1 LFDSAFALIDRAPIS
16 KVEPRELAVRIFVS
30 ATLVCAAALVAPL
43 AAHARDLVL
52 YGEPTLEPALRSIG
66 TLWQARSGK
75 RVNVFVAPSDL
86 SYAQIERG
94 ARCDVIFAL
103 AGAETD
109 TAARN
114 KVIDAG
120 TARRVLRNGLTLIG
134 SAPGGAPKAE
144 LTFADLPQ
152 LIAGKRLA
160 IANPGRDPAGARAV
174 DLLRKAGVAV
184 DDGNRTIA
192 VAESSAGVASMLAIG
207 KAQLGI
213 VYASDATAGGF
224 PLARPL
230 SADQPPIE
238 YVVAQ
243 ARDPVSDTKPFLAFL
258 KSPEAQATFKA
269 AGLLPIDE

>member
-1 LFDSAFALIDRAPIS
+1 MDRAPKS

-30 ATLVCAAALVAPL
+30 ATLVCVAALVAPL

-66 TLWQARSGK
+66 ALWQGRSGT

-103 AGAETD
+103 AGADTD
-109 TAARN
+109 IAARN
-114 KVIDAG
+114 KVVDAG
-120 TARRVLRNGLTLIG
+120 TLRRALRNGLTLVG
-134 SAPGGAPKAE
+134 SAPGSAPKAE

-152 LIAGKRLA
+152 LIAGKKLA
-160 IANPGRDPAGARAV
+160 IANPKRDPAGAHAI

-184 DDGNRTIA
+184 DDDNRTIA

-213 VYASDATAGGF
+213 VYASDAAAAGF

-230 SADQPPIE
+230 STSNQPPIE

>member
-1 LFDSAFALIDRAPIS
+1 M
-16 KVEPRELAVRIFVS
+16 RIFVS

-134 SAPGGAPKAE
+134 SAPGSAPKAE
-144 LTFADLPQ
+144 LTVADLPQ

-160 IANPGRDPAGARAV
+160 IANPNRDPAGAHAI
-174 DLLRKAGVAV
+174 DLLRRAGVVV
-184 DDGNRTIA
+184 DASNKALA
-192 VAESSAGVASMLAIG
+192 VAESTAGVVNMLATD

-213 VYASDATAGGF
+213 VYASDATIGF

-243 ARDPVSDTKPFLAFL
+243 ARDPALDAKPFLAFL
-258 KSPEAQATFKA
+258 KSPEARATFKA

>member
-1 LFDSAFALIDRAPIS
+1 
-16 KVEPRELAVRIFVS
+16 VRIIAS
-30 ATLVCAAALVAPL
+30 ATLVCAAALVAPI

-52 YGEPTLEPALRSIG
+52 YGEPTLEQALRSIG
-66 TLWQARSGK
+66 TLWQGRSGM

-103 AGAETD
+103 AGADTD
-109 TAARN
+109 AAARN

-120 TARRVLRNGLTLIG
+120 TLRRVLRNGLTLIG
-134 SAPGGAPKAE
+134 SAAGSAPTAE

-160 IANPGRDPAGARAV
+160 IANPKRDPAGAHAI
-174 DLLRKAGVAV
+174 DLLRKAGVLV
-184 DDGNRTIA
+184 DASNNAIA
-192 VAESSAGVASMLAIG
+192 VAESTAGVVSMLAND

-213 VYASDATAGGF
+213 VYASDATMGF

-243 ARDPVSDTKPFLAFL
+243 ARDPASDTKPFLAFL
-258 KSPEAQATFKA
+258 KSPPAQATFKA